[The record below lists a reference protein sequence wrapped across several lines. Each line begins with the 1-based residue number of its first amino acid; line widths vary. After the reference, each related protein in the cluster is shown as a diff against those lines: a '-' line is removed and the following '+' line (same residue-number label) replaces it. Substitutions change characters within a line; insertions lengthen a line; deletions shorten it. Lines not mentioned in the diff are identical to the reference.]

1 MKLIKSISIYE
12 PLIALLRI
20 AVDSMD
26 DNLIAFAGSSIEK
39 CCAMVTRIA
48 PASFVQTLK
57 IKGRRIY

>member
-39 CCAMVTRIA
+39 C
-48 PASFVQTLK
+48 
-57 IKGRRIY
+57 